1 MKKTTEF
8 YDKINSQ
15 IILFSNKNCYN
26 NTNNKEIIKSIHDNL
41 NAIENGDRLNQD
53 ILNKIMT
60 PEKLLKEYLI
70 FDLLNYNPEEY
81 DKIKTL
87 QNAINFGCEVFKKY
101 QYKVGGYSIEDIDWI
116 LADKNNQRFK
126 VKDNQMI
133 LYNSVH
139 KKNCDRDL
147 IWFFDSIQN
156 YINRHVD
163 KNKIKVKYSMFEDE
177 RNCFCWIVYKFT
189 KMSNEDD
196 SIESLREKL
205 YDQVEK
211 NKEKEKEE

>member
-70 FDLLNYNPEEY
+70 FDL
-81 DKIKTL
+81 
-87 QNAINFGCEVFKKY
+87 
-101 QYKVGGYSIEDIDWI
+101 
-116 LADKNNQRFK
+116 
-126 VKDNQMI
+126 
-133 LYNSVH
+133 
-139 KKNCDRDL
+139 
-147 IWFFDSIQN
+147 
-156 YINRHVD
+156 
-163 KNKIKVKYSMFEDE
+163 
-177 RNCFCWIVYKFT
+177 
-189 KMSNEDD
+189 
-196 SIESLREKL
+196 
-205 YDQVEK
+205 
-211 NKEKEKEE
+211 

>member
-1 MKKTTEF
+1 
-8 YDKINSQ
+8 
-15 IILFSNKNCYN
+15 
-26 NTNNKEIIKSIHDNL
+26 
-41 NAIENGDRLNQD
+41 
-53 ILNKIMT
+53 
-60 PEKLLKEYLI
+60 
-70 FDLLNYNPEEY
+70 
-81 DKIKTL
+81 
-87 QNAINFGCEVFKKY
+87 
-101 QYKVGGYSIEDIDWI
+101 
-116 LADKNNQRFK
+116 
-126 VKDNQMI
+126 MI

-147 IWFFDSIQN
+147 IWFLDSIQN